1 MSSCHT
7 GILVQIF
14 LFFYLSITVLSLIY
28 IKDIT
33 LSNQV
38 KKVGNG
44 SSVFSGPVTVLD
56 FEQKTDVA
64 SLGQFL

>member
-14 LFFYLSITVLSLIY
+14 LFFHLSITVLSLIY
-28 IKDIT
+28 IKDII

-44 SSVFSGPVTVLD
+44 SSVFSSPVTVLD